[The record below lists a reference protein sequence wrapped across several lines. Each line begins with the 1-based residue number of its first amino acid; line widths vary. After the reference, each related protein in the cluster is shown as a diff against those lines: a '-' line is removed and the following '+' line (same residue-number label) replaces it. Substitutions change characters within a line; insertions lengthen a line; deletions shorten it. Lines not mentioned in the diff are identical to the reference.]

1 MTIMTNALSGALA
14 SQMALSASSQNI
26 ANLQTKGYTRQAAL
40 LTAVGAGASGK
51 AVGNGVQVSSLLRFA
66 DSYKSQQMWRAAGE
80 TGQYSQTQP
89 YLTQLERVMG
99 DDTAS
104 LSVAVDQFFAALNAV
119 GGDNATS
126 TPLRQQVLT
135 AAGVLSQRFNSL
147 NNVYNA
153 QQQSVSQQ
161 RSAIVDSAN
170 SNIAKIA
177 ALNARITQAN
187 AVGAPAS
194 SLIDAR
200 DLAIDELASQ
210 MGLDVSDQ
218 PGGVRDV
225 SLKTGQALVIGNV
238 PGKLEAVGGVGA
250 QTFVLKFAS
259 TSFGLDAARLG
270 GQLGGLT
277 TYEQDVLKPMQQ
289 GVADIASQLATKV
302 NTQLAS
308 GYAMDGTPGKPLF
321 VYTPGTT
328 NMMGV
333 AAGLDPTG
341 LAFSSDGSQGD
352 SGNLLKLVN
361 INSQAIN
368 VTGLGSVLLSDADT
382 QLVGKLGLLSQ
393 QNQAGLATA
402 QTMRTHAVDDWQSTS
417 GVNQDEEAVNLVE
430 YQNMY
435 QANMKVMSVA
445 NSLFDATLAM
455 MG

>member
-1 MTIMTNALSGALA
+1 
-14 SQMALSASSQNI
+14 
-26 ANLQTKGYTRQAAL
+26 
-40 LTAVGAGASGK
+40 V
-51 AVGNGVQVSSLLRFA
+51 LR
-66 DSYKSQQMWRAAGE
+66 
-80 TGQYSQTQP
+80 
-89 YLTQLERVMG
+89 
-99 DDTAS
+99 
-104 LSVAVDQFFAALNAV
+104 
-119 GGDNATS
+119 
-126 TPLRQQVLT
+126 
-135 AAGVLSQRFNSL
+135 
-147 NNVYNA
+147 
-153 QQQSVSQQ
+153 
-161 RSAIVDSAN
+161 
-170 SNIAKIA
+170 
-177 ALNARITQAN
+177 
-187 AVGAPAS
+187 
-194 SLIDAR
+194 
-200 DLAIDELASQ
+200 
-210 MGLDVSDQ
+210 
-218 PGGVRDV
+218 
-225 SLKTGQALVIGNV
+225 
-238 PGKLEAVGGVGA
+238 
-250 QTFVLKFAS
+250 
-259 TSFGLDAARLG
+259 
-270 GQLGGLT
+270 
-277 TYEQDVLKPMQQ
+277 PMQQ

-308 GYAMDGTPGKPLF
+308 GYAMDGTAGKPLF

-333 AAGLDPTG
+333 SASLDPTG

-352 SGNLLKLVN
+352 SGNLLQLVN

>member
-14 SQMALSASSQNI
+14 SQMALSATSQNI

-40 LTAVGAGASGK
+40 LSAVGADASGK
-51 AVGNGVQVSSLLRFA
+51 AVGNGVQVSSLLRFS
-66 DSYKSQQMWRAAGE
+66 DGYKSQQMWRAAAE

-104 LSVAVDQFFAALNAV
+104 LSSAVDQFFSSLNAV
-119 GGDNATS
+119 AGDNATS

-135 AAGVLSQRFNSL
+135 AAGLLAQRFNSL

-170 SNIAKIA
+170 ANISKIA

-200 DLAIDELASQ
+200 DLAIDELSGQ
-210 MGLDVSDQ
+210 MALEVSEQ
-218 PGGVRDV
+218 PGGLRDI

-238 PGKLEAVGGVGA
+238 GARLEAVGGVGA
-250 QTFVLKFAS
+250 QSFNLKFAS
-259 TSFGLDAARLG
+259 TTYGLDAAKLG
-270 GQLGGLT
+270 GQLGGLSV
-277 TYEQDVLKPMQQ
+277 YEQDMLRPMQQ
-289 GVADIASQLATKV
+289 GVADIAKQLSDKV
-302 NTQLAS
+302 NAQLGA
-308 GYAMDGTPGKPLF
+308 GYAMDGTPGQPLF
-321 VYTPGTT
+321 TYTSGATSMI
-328 NMMGV
+328 NV
-333 AAGLDPTG
+333 VAGLEPTD
-341 LAFSSDGSQGD
+341 LAFSSDGTPGD
-352 SGNLLKLVN
+352 SGNLLKLVG
-361 INSQAIN
+361 INSQTVT

-382 QLVGKLGLLSQ
+382 QLVGKLGVLSQ
-393 QNQAGLATA
+393 QNQAALATA
-402 QTMRTHAVDDWQSTS
+402 NTMRTHAVDDWQSTS